1 MPRDSGWLTVLAG
14 ECTRTSQVAVA
25 KRLGLSGATINQ
37 VLKGKYKGNLPRIR
51 SRVEGAYMA
60 ARVDCPV
67 IGDIPRD
74 QCITH
79 QQRRR
84 FAATNPLR
92 VQLHKICPTCPNWQG
107 GNS

>member
-1 MPRDSGWLTVLAG
+1 MSRDWLTVLTR
-14 ECTRTSQVAVA
+14 ECSATSQQAVA
-25 KRLGLSGATINQ
+25 KRMGLSGATINQ
-37 VLKGKYKGNLPRIR
+37 VLKGKYKGNLRRIQ
-51 SRVEGAYMA
+51 SRVEGAFMA

-92 VQLHKICPTCPNWQG
+92 VQLHKTCPTCPNWQG
-107 GNS
+107 GNNT